1 MSPWSRTFVFHKP
14 RSPDRGLPACPG
26 NGLQGSGVRVPSGER
41 ENWTARARTA
51 DARPQEMVCAL
62 EGLTT
67 RERGTVLCVIP
78 RAPDAL
84 AAHSP
89 APATS
94 RSPCLSW
101 SALNAGV
108 NRLRDGS
115 PDFNNSAGSSAR
127 ILSGSRRDRVSEK
140 EDHLLRV
147 CREKWVAQRGRG
159 VIPEQEERR

>member
-1 MSPWSRTFVFHKP
+1 MP
-14 RSPDRGLPACPG
+14 RG
-26 NGLQGSGVRVPSGER
+26 
-41 ENWTARARTA
+41 
-51 DARPQEMVCAL
+51 
-62 EGLTT
+62 
-67 RERGTVLCVIP
+67 RGTVLCVIP

-101 SALNAGV
+101 STRNAEV
-108 NRLRDGS
+108 QPRDSS
-115 PDFNNSAGSSAR
+115 PDLNNSADSSAR
-127 ILSGSRRDRVSEK
+127 VLSSSKSDTVSEK

-147 CREKWVAQRGRG
+147 CREEWVAQSGR

>member
-1 MSPWSRTFVFHKP
+1 MSPWSRTFVFHNCGH
-14 RSPDRGLPACPG
+14 RIVDYGR
-26 NGLQGSGVRVPSGER
+26 
-41 ENWTARARTA
+41 ARATASKAAGFVYRVVNERTGRRE
-51 DARPQEMVCAL
+51 RPQEMVCAL
-62 EGLTT
+62 EGLTP
-67 RERGTVLCVIP
+67 RDRGTVLCVIP